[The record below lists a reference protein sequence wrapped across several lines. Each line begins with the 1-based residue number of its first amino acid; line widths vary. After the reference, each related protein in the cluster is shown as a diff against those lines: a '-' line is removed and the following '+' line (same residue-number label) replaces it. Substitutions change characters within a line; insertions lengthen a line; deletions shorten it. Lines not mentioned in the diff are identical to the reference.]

1 VNVSLNWKR
10 NRRPTEPWGDEEP
23 VASPAASPEAIV
35 LLRLQVQGALSS
47 LPPERRAIL
56 LLRELEGCSVEEIGA
71 AMGWNTKRVYNE
83 LFKARRAVAD
93 WQARSDAE
101 GAGQ

>member
-10 NRRPTEPWGDEEP
+10 NRRPTDPWGEEELS
-23 VASPAASPEAIV
+23 ASPAASPEAIV
-35 LLRLQVQGALSS
+35 LLRLQLQGALSS
-47 LPPERRAIL
+47 LSPQRRAIL

-83 LFKARRAVAD
+83 LFKARRAVAE
-93 WQARSDAE
+93 WQTRSDAE

>member
-1 VNVSLNWKR
+1 MALVAAAL
-10 NRRPTEPWGDEEP
+10 EEK
-23 VASPAASPEAIV
+23 AIGEV
-35 LLRLQVQGALSS
+35 ELQGALGS
-47 LPPERRAIL
+47 LSPERRAIL

-101 GAGQ
+101 EAGQ